1 MTPTSQLGEMTPDTL
16 LTRILPTVPDLLPQV
31 TAPSNRAYLRSY
43 REFVRHAQAL
53 KPIDEGA
60 VVLVAGLVYSWMPRT
75 LRLGGPTDIAAAAE
89 ILERAGRKAN
99 LTSRAFEGLSTTLG
113 SSPVAASKA
122 LHFFYPELY
131 PIWDSHV
138 WRALDW
144 HSSEVRANAG
154 VRYLGYVDLVGGA
167 AELADFTPIHR
178 LVEEA
183 VGYPVSPIR
192 ALELLLFLGGATDH
206 EE

>member
-1 MTPTSQLGEMTPDTL
+1 MQFGGMTPETL
-16 LTRILPTVPDLLPQV
+16 LTRIHPAVPDLLPLV
-31 TAPSNRAYLRSY
+31 DVPSNQSYLRSY

-60 VVLVAGLVYSWMPRT
+60 VILVAGLVYSWMPRT
-75 LRLGGPTDIAAAAE
+75 LRLGGPTDLAAAAS
-89 ILERAGRKAN
+89 ILESARLKAR
-99 LTSRAFEGLSTTLG
+99 LTGKAFEGLSTALG
-113 SSPVAASKA
+113 GSPVAASKA

-131 PIWDSHV
+131 PIWDSRV

-154 VRYLGYVDLVGGA
+154 ARYIDFADLVGRA
-167 AELADFTPIHR
+167 AELPDSAAIHAQ
-178 LVEEA
+178 VEQK
-183 VGYPVSPIR
+183 VGYPVSRIR
-192 ALELLLFLGGATDH
+192 ALELLLFLSGGIEH

>member
-1 MTPTSQLGEMTPDTL
+1 MTPDAL
-16 LTRILPTVPDLLPQV
+16 LTRILPAVPELLPRV
-31 TAPSNRAYLRSY
+31 ATPANRAYLRSY

-60 VVLVAGLVYSWMPRT
+60 VILVAGLVYSWMPRT

-89 ILERAGRKAN
+89 ILELARRKAN
-99 LTSRAFEGLSTTLG
+99 FTPRAFDGLSTALG
-113 SSPVAASKA
+113 ASPVAASKA
-122 LHFFYPELY
+122 LHFFHPELY
-131 PIWDSHV
+131 PIWDSRV

-154 VRYLGYVDLVGGA
+154 VRYVAYADLVSGA
-167 AELADFTPIHR
+167 GELAEFLPVHTQ
-178 LVEEA
+178 VEQT
-183 VGYPVSPIR
+183 VGYPISRIR
-192 ALELLLFLGGATDH
+192 ALELLLFLSGGIDH

>member
-1 MTPTSQLGEMTPDTL
+1 MTPDTL
-16 LTRILPTVPDLLPQV
+16 LTRILPAVPELLPQMA
-31 TAPSNRAYLRSY
+31 APSNRAHLRSY

-53 KPIDEGA
+53 KPIDDGA
-60 VVLVAGLVYSWMPRT
+60 VILVAGLVYSWMPRT
-75 LRLGGPTDIAAAAE
+75 LRLGNSTDIAAAAE
-89 ILERAGRKAN
+89 ILESARRKAN

-113 SSPVAASKA
+113 GSPAAASKV
-122 LHFFYPELY
+122 LHFFHPELY
-131 PIWDSHV
+131 PIWNSRA

-167 AELADFTPIHR
+167 AEQAEFAPTHR

-183 VGYPVSPIR
+183 VGYPVSRIR
-192 ALELLLFLGGATDH
+192 ALELLLSLSGTIDH